1 MRLDAGRQA
10 AFARS
15 ASDRYDRGE
24 RAFKPVITDAIGQY
38 LALLRDDLAAQ
49 PVNGGPISRLVAA
62 APLPVPAPF
71 TQSDA
76 DRIYT
81 LMISDPER
89 WHPILDGVIMPAY
102 SAMLGP
108 ITAAALADPTTAN
121 AVQAW
126 RSQWLTDRRQIL
138 VHIPD
143 AITAQLRTALDGL
156 AARQGTS
163 VDDAQFEVEKMLDAG
178 YQSWAGRAELIAR
191 TETVAAN
198 NQGALASWSALADAA
213 QVTATKTWLA
223 TPDGRTRPE
232 HAAANGQTVGIND
245 SFTVGGELIT
255 GPGDGSAANVC
266 NCRCTLTFDIPSDAP
281 PAVAEQA
288 AELEEQL
295 VAAGSGAP
303 SPVIYFLDGFALD
316 APGDTAPVA
325 ADVQDTPKGVAI
337 MAMLSAADAAKLAQP
352 GGEAPEDLHCTLG
365 YLAKD
370 AIEYSDDVKA
380 SLAEALASAW
390 TGPVSAKAFATAVFN
405 AADAEREPCSVL
417 LVQSDELAAAHQ
429 GVSDAIGGLASD
441 TFPIWIPHV
450 SLRYGLSSGGASGAS
465 RTADAGS
472 GLQASSGVPTG
483 RRVSDLAAHAQQSAA
498 DDHRAGAGSGDGVAG
513 DRGGRSGPR
522 GDGQRGRAPSLSDAP
537 LSAASPS
544 ARAGKS
550 SASGGTRP
558 VAAPAD
564 VLDASGAVRPDRRAG
579 LGLLPAVPDGRLDS
593 LSAAA
598 SGPAGGVS
606 VERSRQAFAEA
617 GSGPV
622 SSDTGVSGE
631 GGSTATS
638 QALAADLV
646 DLIGMQG
653 AALTFDRLV
662 MAWGAEQIDLT
673 EQSLT
678 AATEAPVTTPAAPPA
693 PPADAPANDGAAP
706 GGDTAAPPAIDLTP
720 IGQTWSGPL
729 AELDVPSSDHRR
741 IKAGGGTIR
750 PLPLPLSWQKSS
762 DDEHDGSV
770 IVGRILAVEDRGDVL
785 WGSGDYMD
793 PMLNFDA
800 EQAMAQVDAGM
811 GMISVDLVPT
821 AVGFADAD
829 GNPIDP
835 ALYDGDGDVDLV
847 AVEWEFC
854 GATVV
859 SVQAFANA
867 RIANDPAPEVQP
879 SDVADI
885 GMPMPEKFAGATPEG
900 PTLAEDGA
908 SILLQDGSTVTV
920 GDTVGL
926 GDTDGDGDD
935 DTGTI
940 TAIDSEGQA
949 VDVTVLPDGDDD
961 ADDDPNNPVKISVPI
976 STLVPPPSTPTN
988 KPGTAETP
996 PPPAAM
1002 AAQFADEPVSDKP
1015 WSDFPESAFNPDQW
1029 KRACIIHLDPAS
1041 GQDPNSKDLHKLPIR
1056 EPDGTLNRNA
1066 VHAAAGRVG
1075 STDAPPDKIAS
1086 AKASLRG
1093 AYNTLGEDVP
1103 DSIKAAAES
1112 VDEDYALLASS
1123 YSEPYR
1129 AEFFRKQ
1136 TLDGPTALRVDRD
1149 TGQVSG
1155 HLGAFNT
1162 CHVAKLAETGMCVT
1176 VPEGDDFS
1184 LFHLG
1189 EVITEDGP
1197 IQVGKI
1203 TVGGGHYGAGGVR
1216 GAVEHYDSTSSIAA
1230 PVRAYYDE
1238 YGIQVAGQ
1246 LAHGIDAHKVDELMT
1261 AGQLS
1266 GDWRGR
1272 DPHRKL
1278 VAALAVNQGSFP
1290 VKRISPIV
1298 GLDANGEQISLVAAG
1313 VVYPPEPDTDVAL
1326 PSGARIPRGDFET
1339 LVASMV
1345 EAMDRGKGILVDGPV
1360 DELALRRAKARLRLH
1375 SLSAAQ

>member
-10 AFARS
+10 AFAQS
-15 ASDRYDRGE
+15 ASVRYDRGE
-24 RAFKPVITDAIGQY
+24 RAFKPVITDAIGQF

-49 PVNGGPISRLVAA
+49 PINAGPISRLVADA
-62 APLPVPAPF
+62 SPVPQPAPF
-71 TQSDA
+71 TQREA

-102 SAMLGP
+102 AAMLGP

-126 RSQWLTDRRQIL
+126 RSQWIKDRRQIL

-143 AITAQLRTALDGL
+143 AITSQLRNALDGL

-163 VDDAQFEVEKMLDAG
+163 VDDAQVMVEKMLSNG

-232 HAAANGQTVGIND
+232 HAEANGQTVGIND
-245 SFTVGGELIT
+245 TFTVGGEDIS

-266 NCRCTLTFDIPSDAP
+266 NCRCTLTFDIPTDAP
-281 PAVAEQA
+281 PAVQEQA
-288 AELEEQL
+288 SELEDQL

-316 APGDTAPVA
+316 VPGDTAPVA
-325 ADVQDTPKGVAI
+325 DDVQDAPKGVAI

-352 GGEAPEDLHCTLG
+352 GGEPAEELHCTLG

-370 AIEYSDDVKA
+370 ATDYSDDVKA
-380 SLAEALASAW
+380 SLTEALASAW
-390 TGPVSAKAFATAVFN
+390 TGPVPAKAFATAVFN
-405 AADAEREPCSVL
+405 ASDPEREPCSVL
-417 LVQSDELAAAHQ
+417 LVQSPELAAAHQ
-429 GVSDAIGGLASD
+429 GISDAIGGLAST
-441 TFPIWIPHV
+441 TFPIWIPH
-450 SLRYGLSSGGASGAS
+450 
-465 RTADAGS
+465 TALAYNAATP
-472 GLQASSGVPTG
+472 LPPE
-483 RRVSDLAAHAQQSAA
+483 LAA
-498 DDHRAGAGSGDGVAG
+498 
-513 DRGGRSGPR
+513 
-522 GDGQRGRAPSLSDAP
+522 GQ
-537 LSAASPS
+537 
-544 ARAGKS
+544 
-550 SASGGTRP
+550 
-558 VAAPAD
+558 D
-564 VLDASGAVRPDRRAG
+564 V
-579 LGLLPAVPDGRLDS
+579 
-593 LSAAA
+593 
-598 SGPAGGVS
+598 
-606 VERSRQAFAEA
+606 
-617 GSGPV
+617 
-622 SSDTGVSGE
+622 TY
-631 GGSTATS
+631 
-638 QALAADLV
+638 
-646 DLIGMQG
+646 
-653 AALTFDRLV
+653 DRLV
-662 MAWGAEQIDLT
+662 MAWGGEQIDLT

-693 PPADAPANDGAAP
+693 PPADVIAPANDGAAT
-706 GGDTAAPPAIDLTP
+706 GGDSAAPAAMDLTP

-879 SDVADI
+879 ADVMDI

-900 PTLAEDGA
+900 PTLSEDGT

-935 DTGTI
+935 DTGII

-949 VDVTVLPDGDDD
+949 VDVTVNPDGDDD
-961 ADDDPNNPVKISVPI
+961 ADDDVNNPVKISVPI
-976 STLVPPPSTPTN
+976 SQLVPPPSTPTN
-988 KPGTAETP
+988 KPGTTETP

-1041 GQDPNSKDLHKLPIR
+1041 GQDPASKDLHKLPIR

-1066 VHAAAGRVG
+1066 VHAAAGRIG

-1103 DSIKAAAES
+1103 DSIKAAAET

-1136 TLDGPTALRVDRD
+1136 PLDGPTALRVDRE

-1176 VPEGDDFS
+1176 VPEGDDFT

-1272 DPHRKL
+1272 DPNRKL

-1313 VVYPPEPDTDVAL
+1313 VVYPPEPDTDIAL

-1345 EAMDRGKGILVDGPV
+1345 EAMDRGKGIVVAGPV

>member
-15 ASDRYDRGE
+15 ASDRYERGE

-38 LALLRDDLAAQ
+38 LALLRDDLAKE
-49 PVNGGPISRLVAA
+49 PIGGGPISRLVADA
-62 APLPVPAPF
+62 SPVPKPAPF
-71 TQSDA
+71 TELEA
-76 DRIYT
+76 ARIYT

-89 WHPILDGVIMPAY
+89 WQPILDGVIMPAY

-126 RSQWLTDRRQIL
+126 RSQWIADRRQIL

-156 AARQGTS
+156 AAKQGTS
-163 VDDAQFEVEKMLDAG
+163 VDDATVEVDKMLSAG

-198 NQGALASWSALADAA
+198 NQGALASWSALADSA

-232 HAAANGQTVGIND
+232 HADANGQTVGIKD
-245 SFTVGGELIT
+245 SFIVGGEAIS

-288 AELEEQL
+288 TELEDQL

-303 SPVIYFLDGFALD
+303 SPVIYFLDDFAVD
-316 APGDTAPVA
+316 ASGDTAPVA
-325 ADVQDTPKGVAI
+325 DTSAPTGVAVL
-337 MAMLSAADAAKLAQP
+337 AMLSQADAAKVAQP
-352 GGEAPEDLHCTLG
+352 GGELPADLHCTLG
-365 YLAKD
+365 YLAKP
-370 AIEYSDDVKA
+370 AAEYSDDVKA
-380 SLAEALASAW
+380 SLTEALASAW
-390 TGPVSAKAFATAVFN
+390 TGPVPAKAFATAVFN
-405 AADAEREPCSVL
+405 ADDPEREPCSVL
-417 LVQSDELAAAHQ
+417 LVQSDELAAAHD
-429 GVSDAIGGLASD
+429 GVSNAIGGLAST
-441 TFPIWIPHV
+441 TFPIWIPH
-450 SLRYGLSSGGASGAS
+450 
-465 RTADAGS
+465 TALAYNATEP
-472 GLQASSGVPTG
+472 LPPE
-483 RRVSDLAAHAQQSAA
+483 LAA
-498 DDHRAGAGSGDGVAG
+498 
-513 DRGGRSGPR
+513 
-522 GDGQRGRAPSLSDAP
+522 GQ
-537 LSAASPS
+537 
-544 ARAGKS
+544 
-550 SASGGTRP
+550 T
-558 VAAPAD
+558 V
-564 VLDASGAVRPDRRAG
+564 
-579 LGLLPAVPDGRLDS
+579 
-593 LSAAA
+593 
-598 SGPAGGVS
+598 
-606 VERSRQAFAEA
+606 
-617 GSGPV
+617 
-622 SSDTGVSGE
+622 TY
-631 GGSTATS
+631 
-638 QALAADLV
+638 
-646 DLIGMQG
+646 
-653 AALTFDRLV
+653 DRLV
-662 MAWGAEQIDLT
+662 LSWGAEQIDLT
-673 EQSLT
+673 EKSLT
-678 AATEAPVTTPAAPPA
+678 AASEAPVTTPAAPPV
-693 PPADAPANDGAAP
+693 DVVAPANDGAAT
-706 GGDTAAPPAIDLTP
+706 GGDSPAPAATDLTP

-729 AELDVPSSDHRR
+729 AELSVPSSDHRM
-741 IKAGGGTIR
+741 IKTGGGTIR
-750 PLPLPLSWQKSS
+750 PLPLPLSWQKES

-785 WGSGDYMD
+785 WGTGDYMD

-829 GNPIDP
+829 GNPTDP
-835 ALYDGDGDVDLV
+835 ALYDGDEDVNLV

-854 GATVV
+854 GATIV

-867 RIANDPAPEVQP
+867 RIANDAAPEVQP
-879 SDVADI
+879 SDVVDI
-885 GMPMPEKFAGATPEG
+885 GMPMPAEFAGATPEG
-900 PTLAEDGA
+900 PTLSEDGG

-949 VDVTVLPDGDDD
+949 VDVTVLPDGDND
-961 ADDDPNNPVKISVPI
+961 ADDDVNNPVKISVPI
-976 STLVPPPSTPTN
+976 STLVPPPATPTN
-988 KPGTAETP
+988 KPGTEETP
-996 PPPAAM
+996 PLAPGAPAGAM
-1002 AAQFADEPVSDKP
+1002 AAKFADEPVSDKP
-1015 WSDFPESAFNPDQW
+1015 WSDFTEADYNPDQW
-1029 KRACIIHLDPAS
+1029 KRACIIHLDPAQ
-1041 GQDPNSKDLHKLPIR
+1041 GQDPSSKDLHKLPIR

-1066 VHAAAGRVG
+1066 VHAAAGGHGV
-1075 STDAPPDKIAS
+1075 SAVDAPPDKIAS
-1086 AKASLRG
+1086 AKATLRG
-1093 AYNTLGEDVP
+1093 AYDTIGEGDSVP
-1103 DSIKAAAES
+1103 DSIKAAVET

-1136 TLDGPTALRVDRD
+1136 PLDGPTALRVDRE

-1155 HLGAFNT
+1155 HLGAFDT

-1176 VPEGDDFS
+1176 VPEGDDFT

-1189 EVITEDGP
+1189 EVITEEGP
-1197 IQVGKI
+1197 TPVGKI
-1203 TVGGGHYGAGGVR
+1203 TVGGGHYGSGGVR

-1246 LAHGIDAHKVDELMT
+1246 LAHGIDTYKVDELMT

-1272 DPHRKL
+1272 SPNRKL

-1298 GLDANGEQISLVAAG
+1298 GLDANGEQTSLVAAG
-1313 VVYPPEPDTDVAL
+1313 IVYPPEPDTDIAL

-1345 EAMDRGKGILVDGPV
+1345 EAMDRGKGIVIAGPV

>member
-441 TFPIWIPHV
+441 TFPIWIPH
-450 SLRYGLSSGGASGAS
+450 
-465 RTADAGS
+465 TALVYNAATP
-472 GLQASSGVPTG
+472 LPPE
-483 RRVSDLAAHAQQSAA
+483 LA
-498 DDHRAGAGSGDGVAG
+498 V
-513 DRGGRSGPR
+513 
-522 GDGQRGRAPSLSDAP
+522 GQ
-537 LSAASPS
+537 
-544 ARAGKS
+544 
-550 SASGGTRP
+550 
-558 VAAPAD
+558 D
-564 VLDASGAVRPDRRAG
+564 V
-579 LGLLPAVPDGRLDS
+579 
-593 LSAAA
+593 
-598 SGPAGGVS
+598 
-606 VERSRQAFAEA
+606 
-617 GSGPV
+617 
-622 SSDTGVSGE
+622 TY
-631 GGSTATS
+631 
-638 QALAADLV
+638 
-646 DLIGMQG
+646 
-653 AALTFDRLV
+653 DRLV
-662 MAWGAEQIDLT
+662 MAWGGEQIDLT

-678 AATEAPVTTPAAPPA
+678 AATEAPVTTPAEPPA
-693 PPADAPANDGAAP
+693 PPADAPANDGAAT

-976 STLVPPPSTPTN
+976 STLVPPPSTATN

>member
-15 ASDRYDRGE
+15 ASDRYERGE
-24 RAFKPVITDAIGQY
+24 RKFKPVVIDAIGQY
-38 LALLRDDLAAQ
+38 LALLRDDLAKQ
-49 PVNGGPISRLVAA
+49 PINGGPISRLVADA
-62 APLPVPAPF
+62 APVPQQAPF
-71 TQSDA
+71 TQGDA

-126 RSQWLTDRRQIL
+126 RSQWIKDRRQIL

-156 AARQGTS
+156 AAREGTS
-163 VDDAQFEVEKMLDAG
+163 VDDAQVEVEKMLSSG

-198 NQGALASWSALADAA
+198 NQGALASWSALADSA

-232 HAAANGQTVGIND
+232 HAEANGQTVGIKD
-245 SFTVGGELIT
+245 SFDVGGERIS

-281 PAVAEQA
+281 PAIQEQA
-288 AELEEQL
+288 TELEDQL

-303 SPVIYFLDGFALD
+303 SPVIYFLDDFALD
-316 APGDTAPVA
+316 APSDTAPVA
-325 ADVQDTPKGVAI
+325 DDVQDAPKGVAI
-337 MAMLSAADAAKLAQP
+337 MAMLSQADAATLAQP
-352 GGEAPEDLHCTLG
+352 GGEAPEELHCTLG

-370 AIEYSDDVKA
+370 ATEYSDDVKA
-380 SLAEALASAW
+380 SLTEALASAW
-390 TGPVSAKAFATAVFN
+390 QGPVKAKAFATAVFN
-405 AADAEREPCSVL
+405 ASDPEREPCSVL
-417 LVQSDELAAAHQ
+417 LVQSDELASAHQ
-429 GVSDAIGGLASD
+429 GITDAIGGLAST
-441 TFPIWIPHV
+441 TFPIWIPH
-450 SLRYGLSSGGASGAS
+450 
-465 RTADAGS
+465 TALAYNAATP
-472 GLQASSGVPTG
+472 LPPE
-483 RRVSDLAAHAQQSAA
+483 LAA
-498 DDHRAGAGSGDGVAG
+498 
-513 DRGGRSGPR
+513 
-522 GDGQRGRAPSLSDAP
+522 GQ
-537 LSAASPS
+537 
-544 ARAGKS
+544 
-550 SASGGTRP
+550 
-558 VAAPAD
+558 D
-564 VLDASGAVRPDRRAG
+564 V
-579 LGLLPAVPDGRLDS
+579 
-593 LSAAA
+593 
-598 SGPAGGVS
+598 
-606 VERSRQAFAEA
+606 
-617 GSGPV
+617 
-622 SSDTGVSGE
+622 TY
-631 GGSTATS
+631 
-638 QALAADLV
+638 
-646 DLIGMQG
+646 
-653 AALTFDRLV
+653 DRLV
-662 MAWGAEQIDLT
+662 MAWGGEQIDLT

-678 AATEAPVTTPAAPPA
+678 AATEAPVTTPTA
-693 PPADAPANDGAAP
+693 PPADAVAPAPDSTAP
-706 GGDTAAPPAIDLTP
+706 ATDLTP
-720 IGQTWSGPL
+720 VGQTWSGPL
-729 AELDVPSSDHRR
+729 AELSIPSSDHRM

-770 IVGRILAVEDRGDVL
+770 IIGRILTVEDRGDVL
-785 WGSGDYMD
+785 WGTGDYMD

-829 GNPIDP
+829 GNPTDP
-835 ALYDGDGDVDLV
+835 ALYDGDEDVNLV

-854 GATVV
+854 GATIV

-879 SDVADI
+879 TEVIDI
-885 GMPMPEKFAGATPEG
+885 GMPMPAEFAGATPEG
-900 PTLAEDGA
+900 PTLSEDGT
-908 SILLQDGSTVTV
+908 SIVLQDGSTVTV

-949 VDVTVLPDGDDD
+949 VDVTVLPDGDND
-961 ADDDPNNPVKISVPI
+961 ADDDVNNPVKISLPI
-976 STLVPPPSTPTN
+976 SRLVPPPSTPTN
-988 KPGTAETP
+988 KPGTEETP
-996 PPPAAM
+996 PTPTGTM

-1015 WSDFPESAFNPDQW
+1015 WSDFTEADYNPDQW
-1029 KRACIIHLDPAS
+1029 KRACIIHLDPAQ

-1066 VHAAAGRVG
+1066 VHAAAGGHGV
-1075 STDAPPDKIAS
+1075 SAVDAPPDKIAS

-1093 AYNTLGEDVP
+1093 AYETLGEGDSMP
-1103 DSIKAAAES
+1103 DSIKAADEN
-1112 VDEDYALLASS
+1112 VDQDYALLASS
-1123 YSEPYR
+1123 YGEPYR
-1129 AEFFRKQ
+1129 AEFFRQ
-1136 TLDGPTALRVDRD
+1136 QPLDGPTAIQVDRE

-1155 HLGAFNT
+1155 HLGAFDT

-1176 VPEGDDFS
+1176 VPEGDDFG

-1203 TVGGGHYGAGGVR
+1203 TVGGGHYGSGGVR

-1246 LAHGIDAHKVDELMT
+1246 LAHGITSEKVDELMT

-1272 DPHRKL
+1272 SPNRKL

-1298 GLDANGEQISLVAAG
+1298 GLDANGEQTSLVAAG
-1313 VVYPPEPDTDVAL
+1313 IVYPPEPDTDVAL
-1326 PSGARIPRGDFET
+1326 PSGARIARGDFET

-1345 EAMDRGKGILVDGPV
+1345 EAMDRGKGIVIDGPV

-1375 SLSAAQ
+1375 SLTAAG